1 MCFDSGIAMFSTIFG
16 KSTKTDYSPEAK
28 RLVLFSFPHV
38 CCNRDFAH
46 TCIDSF

>member
-38 CCNRDFAH
+38 CYNRDFAH
-46 TCIDSF
+46 LDSF